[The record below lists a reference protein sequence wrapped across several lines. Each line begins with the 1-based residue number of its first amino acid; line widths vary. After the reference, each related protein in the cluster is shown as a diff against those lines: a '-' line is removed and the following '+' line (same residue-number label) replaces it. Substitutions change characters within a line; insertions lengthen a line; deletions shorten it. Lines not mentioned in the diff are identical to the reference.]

1 VNLLVVT
8 NMYPTAAEPWFGS
21 FVRDQVEDLQA
32 LGLDVEVLAFDGRQR
47 RSEYARAARRVRRL
61 AGTGRF
67 DIVHAHY
74 GLSGAVALAQRSVP
88 VVTTF
93 HGSDTGGVAWQ
104 RMVSAAVVRGVVPIF
119 VNRAGQRLLW
129 CRTGKVIPAGVDT
142 DLFVPAERGTLRSEL
157 GWNEAGRYVLFPGS
171 RRNTVKRPD
180 LFAAVV
186 EALRAAGERVEPV
199 YLENLSRSQA
209 AATVAAADVTLV
221 TSDWEGS
228 PVTVRESLACE
239 TPVVSVPVGDVEETL
254 EGLPGCEIVPR
265 EIPALSAAVRRAL
278 AAARSS
284 ALRDRALLT
293 SRERTAKRVAGVYE
307 EVLAR

>member
-1 VNLLVVT
+1 MNLLVVT
-8 NMYPTAAEPWFGS
+8 NMYPTDAEPWFGS
-21 FVRDQVEDLQA
+21 FVRDQVEDLRA
-32 LGLDVEVLAFDGRQR
+32 LGLDVEVLAFDGRR
-47 RSEYARAARRVRRL
+47 HRSEYARAARGVRRL
-61 AGTGRF
+61 AGTRRF

-119 VNRAGQRLLW
+119 VNRAGPRLLW
-129 CRTGKVIPAGVDT
+129 CRTGHVIPAGVDT
-142 DLFVPAERGTLRSEL
+142 DLFLPAERVTLRREL
-157 GWNEAGRYVLFPGS
+157 GWNEANRYVLFPGS
-171 RRNTVKRPD
+171 RRNPVKRPD

-254 EGLPGCEIVPR
+254 EGLPGCEIAPR

-293 SRERTAKRVAGVYE
+293 SRERTAQRVAAVYE
-307 EVLAR
+307 QVLAR

>member
-8 NMYPTAAEPWFGS
+8 NMYPTDAEPWFGS
-21 FVRDQVEDLQA
+21 FVSDQVEDLRA
-32 LGLDVEVLAFDGRQR
+32 LGLEVEVLAFDGRRR
-47 RSEYARAARRVRRL
+47 RSEYARATRHVRRL

-104 RMVSAAVVRGVVPIF
+104 RLVSAAVACGVMPIF
-119 VNRAGQRLLW
+119 VNRAGRRLLW
-129 CRTGKVIPAGVDT
+129 CRAGHVIPAGVDT
-142 DLFVPAERGTLRSEL
+142 DLFVPAERVALRREL
-157 GWNEAGRYVLFPGS
+157 GWNQDSRYVLFPGG
-171 RRNTVKRPD
+171 RRNKVKRPD

-186 EALRAAGERVEPV
+186 ETLRAAGEQVEPV
-199 YLENLSRSQA
+199 YLENLSRAEA
-209 AATVAAADVTLV
+209 ATTVAAADMTLV

-254 EGLPGCEIVPR
+254 EGLPGCEIAPR
-265 EIPALSAAVRRAL
+265 DVPALSAAARRAL

-284 ALRDRALLT
+284 ALRDRALVT
-293 SRERTAKRVAGVYE
+293 SRQRVARRVAAVYE